1 MCPDDIPQASPTAN
15 ELLFGELDPRFRRHR
30 ERSRRKQQS
39 FEGVQ
44 QGDHRNSE
52 ECDINGQ
59 RTVCT
64 RRGYK
69 TECTTTEISH
79 EVKED
84 YPNCKLE
91 MTDKCS
97 GTPDKFGNC
106 KRVSTLYSSLSFLPK
121 HLNKT
126 LGYVSISHQL

>member
-1 MCPDDIPQASPTAN
+1 MCPDDLPQATPTAN

-30 ERSRRKQQS
+30 ERSRRKQRN
-39 FEGVQ
+39 FK
-44 QGDHRNSE
+44 QGSSDT

-59 RTVCT
+59 RNVCKT
-64 RRGYK
+64 KYK

-91 MTDKCS
+91 MTDKCDEK
-97 GTPDKFGNC
+97 PDKFGNC
-106 KRVSTLYSSLSFLPK
+106 KRVK
-121 HLNKT
+121 IH
-126 LGYVSISHQL
+126 SHICFDCFKFNYLVFACFII